1 MDWYQT
7 THNKEYTTI
16 LYFDCIYIYIDRL
29 SIFNWWWV
37 DTCDANQSNYFERHG
52 SANTFLFWLF
62 ISVRMLLNLYGFVSV
77 IMDHIIMKN
86 YHNGH
91 EFGFSFL
98 DPAYFWIGGET
109 L

>member
-7 THNKEYTTI
+7 THNKEYNYNTI
-16 LYFDCIYIYIDRL
+16 LYFDCIYIDRL

-37 DTCDANQSNYFERHG
+37 NTCDADPP
-52 SANTFLFWLF
+52 
-62 ISVRMLLNLYGFVSV
+62 ISLLVVYLGTYAPNLYGFVSV
-77 IMDHIIMKN
+77 VIMDLIIMKN

-91 EFGFSFL
+91 GFGFSFL
-98 DPAYFWIGGET
+98 DPAYWIGGET